1 MDEREASLVE
11 RARTGDRE
19 ACSRL
24 FAESWGIV
32 FVWMLGFTRDRAEA
46 EDLTQQASLRAFTRL
61 PQLRDPARFLPWLR
75 KIARSVASMRR
86 RRNSPCSG

>member
-24 FAESWGIV
+24 FAGSWGIV
-32 FVWMLGFTRDRAEA
+32 FAWMLGFTRDRVEA

-86 RRNSPCSG
+86 RRSSPCSG